1 MKTAFICA
9 FLSGS
14 LIGGI
19 APTVAQEIVAHRGAS
34 FQAPENTLASVRLGY
49 ALGADAV
56 EIDVHLSKDN
66 RIMVIHDGS
75 SKRTA
80 GGVNYS
86 IKTTKADDLR
96 KLDVG
101 SWKGEEYKGEKI
113 PYLEEVLA
121 VVPEQRTLFIEVKS
135 GPEILPYLKEQME
148 ESGILDQLLVISFNK
163 EVVTQAK
170 EMMPDIPIFWLLHNY
185 HTYPLEEA
193 IKTAQENRLDG
204 LDVHYALITPSFMQK
219 MQEAG
224 LEVYAYT
231 VNEPEE
237 ARRLRE
243 LKVKGITTD
252 RPKWLKE
259 QMSR

>member
-9 FLSGS
+9 CLSGS

-19 APTVAQEIVAHRGAS
+19 IPAMAQEIIAHRGAS
-34 FQAPENTLASVRLGY
+34 FQAPENTLASVKLGY

-56 EIDVHLSKDN
+56 EVDVHLSKDK

-75 SKRTA
+75 TKRTA
-80 GGVNYS
+80 GGESYS
-86 IKTTKADDLR
+86 IKDTRADELR

-101 SWKGEEYKGEKI
+101 SWKGEQYKGEKI

-148 ESGILDQLLVISFNK
+148 KSGIPDQLVVISFNK
-163 EVVTQAK
+163 EVVIQAK
-170 EMMPDIPIFWLLHNY
+170 EMMPAIPVFWLLHNY
-185 HTYPLEEA
+185 NTYPLEEA
-193 IKTAQENRLDG
+193 LKTAQENKLDG
-204 LDVHYALITPSFMQK
+204 LDVHFALITPSFMQK
-219 MQEAG
+219 MEQAD
-224 LEVYAYT
+224 LQVYAYT

-237 ARRLRE
+237 ARRLQQ
-243 LKVKGITTD
+243 LNVKGITTD